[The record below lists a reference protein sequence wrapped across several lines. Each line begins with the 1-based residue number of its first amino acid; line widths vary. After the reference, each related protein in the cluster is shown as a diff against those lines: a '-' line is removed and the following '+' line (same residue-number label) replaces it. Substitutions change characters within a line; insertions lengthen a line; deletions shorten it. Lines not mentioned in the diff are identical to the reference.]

1 MKIMKGT
8 DAINKT
14 ENISEKTNEI
24 RKINYK
30 EFYESIIKINLNNQG
45 DKIFE
50 PIKQNFVKK
59 NFKYKIIGFYG
70 SKVKGKT
77 ILFSR
82 LLKQYEN
89 FEYFQKFNSSN
100 FLMEKK
106 VKSFALKKQLYEDS
120 IKNYINDKNKIE
132 YIKKIIRNY
141 ENTYNLYNEKVKKM
155 ARKSENIYET
165 PINYADTPLSINIK
179 SIYNLIL
186 IDTSNKKKLF
196 HEINDY
202 DYKTINNNEILNNLK
217 RISKIINQFI
227 LTYSNYIIYVTD
239 DFYDKKIL
247 KFRQFSEKNPNKKII
262 IIHNFFQLFDE
273 VKNSYLKKFKKEDF
287 FIKKISAT
295 NLYFYEVNYNE
306 EINVFIE
313 KKHNNIIHLTIFKDK
328 FDKKTVNIYNFS
340 NINFLT
346 KMIYYDNN
354 NTYDSFDILEEL
366 KKFKKLNEK
375 LFEKQINL
383 IENSYFVPNF
393 IKIKQND
400 FILLVLEISNFSDLN
415 NIKYQIKL
423 KDNYYLFIIK
433 GKKDNYYLKDKENI
447 VKKVKEDIFIKTFKF
462 YYSDALIK
470 KIGNFYMNENS
481 GLIKIKIFFK

>member
-1 MKIMKGT
+1 MKKMKGT
-8 DAINKT
+8 DAINIT
-14 ENISEKTNEI
+14 ENISEKTKEI

-89 FEYFQKFNSSN
+89 FEYFQKFNSSK
-100 FLMEKK
+100 FLWEKK
-106 VKSFALKKQLYEDS
+106 VKKFKLKKQLYEDS
-120 IKNYINDKNKIE
+120 IKDYRNNKNKIE
-132 YIKKIIRNY
+132 YINEMIEKY
-141 ENTYNLYNEKVKKM
+141 ENKYNLYKEKVYKM
-155 ARKSENIYET
+155 ATKSENIYKT

-202 DYKTINNNEILNNLK
+202 DYKIINNNEILNNLK

-262 IIHNFFQLFDE
+262 IIHNLFQIFDE

-400 FILLVLEISNFSDLN
+400 FILLVLEISNFSELN

-470 KIGNFYMNENS
+470 NIGNFYMNENS

>member
-1 MKIMKGT
+1 MKKMKGT
-8 DAINKT
+8 DAINKI
-14 ENISEKTNEI
+14 ENIQENTKEI
-24 RKINYK
+24 KKINYK

-50 PIKQNFVKK
+50 PIKQNFVKN

-77 ILFSR
+77 ISFSR

-89 FEYFQKFNSSN
+89 FEYFQKFNSSK
-100 FLMEKK
+100 FLMEKI
-106 VKSFALKKQLYEDS
+106 VKKFKIKKKLYEDS
-120 IKNYINDKNKIE
+120 IKDYNNDKNKIE

-141 ENTYNLYNEKVKKM
+141 ENKYNLYNEKVNEM
-155 ARKSENIYET
+155 TTKSNKIYET

-202 DYKTINNNEILNNLK
+202 DYKIINNNEILNNLK
-217 RISKIINQFI
+217 RSSKIINQFI
-227 LTYSNYIIYVTD
+227 LTYSNYIIYVTN

-262 IIHNFFQLFDE
+262 IIHNFFQLFDD

-295 NLYFYEVNYNE
+295 DLYFYEVNYNE

-354 NTYDSFDILEEL
+354 NTYDSFDVLEEL

-400 FILLVLEISNFSDLN
+400 FILLVLEISNFSELN

-462 YYSDALIK
+462 YYSDALLK
-470 KIGNFYMNENS
+470 NIGNFYMNENS